1 MIDDAE
7 LYDYLKTEFESAYQI
22 LADVYS
28 RVSAINTYI
37 GVVQEVFD
45 LESNEAI
52 VYGPGAV
59 SVIAPDIT
67 GEILIVRPY
76 SASVNIPKPKD
87 FVVLESITDSPPVYV
102 YTDIIVSPPRS
113 AWLTDELYEE
123 VEPNYGFVD
132 KPTKFSDGGFRLEE
146 AYKNPGKHKIV
157 ASTKEW
163 IIGAREAE
171 PGKTIDISTDDDW
184 TLQLNVGNNG
194 KIEIGYRDPQFESTT
209 GGTVDIKLFGG
220 ESGGSVEIESG
231 SAATEKMVLGET
243 LKGKLEDLIDK
254 LVELNAGIQAITVP
268 TAVGVSGT
276 PVNTLTFSNLSTD
289 LTTIKGELTEI
300 LSTYNKN
307 N

>member
-7 LYDYLKTEFESAYQI
+7 LYDYLKTEFESAYKI
-22 LADVYS
+22 LADVYG

-59 SVIAPDIT
+59 SVIAPDIS
-67 GEILIVRPY
+67 GEILIVKPY

-87 FVVLESITDSPPVYV
+87 FVVLESITDSPPIYV

-113 AWLTDELYEE
+113 AWLTDELYEK

-163 IIGAREAE
+163 IIGAREVE

-194 KIEIGYRDPQFESTT
+194 KIEIGYRDPQFESTS
-209 GGTVDIKLFGG
+209 GGTVDIKLLGG
-220 ESGGSVEIESG
+220 DDGGSVEIKTG
-231 SAATEKMVLGET
+231 SATTEKMVLGEK
-243 LKGKLEDLIDK
+243 LQELLEDLVTAIKNIDVNTP
-254 LVELNAGIQAITVP
+254 L
-268 TAVGVSGT
+268 GVSSKPTNLAEFT
-276 PVNTLTFSNLSTD
+276 PIETKIENMLS
-289 LTTIKGELTEI
+289 E
-300 LSTYNKN
+300 YNKN